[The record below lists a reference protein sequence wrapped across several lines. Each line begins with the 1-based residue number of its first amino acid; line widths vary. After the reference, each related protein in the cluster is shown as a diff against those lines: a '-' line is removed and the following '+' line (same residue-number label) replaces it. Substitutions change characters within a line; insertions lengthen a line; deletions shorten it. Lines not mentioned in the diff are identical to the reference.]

1 MENNEIKKK
10 FVLKVVRVIISITIN
25 LEDFDLDNIS
35 IDQKLNDSI
44 LIYDIW
50 YKTLIGFKSLRN
62 RFDKTDGFI
71 RIYYN

>member
-1 MENNEIKKK
+1 MENNEIKTK

-25 LEDFDLDNIS
+25 LEDFGLDNIA
-35 IDQKLNDSI
+35 IDQKSNDSI

-50 YKTLIGFKSLRN
+50 YKTLIGSKSLRN

>member
-1 MENNEIKKK
+1 MENNEIRTK

-35 IDQKLNDSI
+35 IDQKSNDSI
-44 LIYDIW
+44 LIYDIL
-50 YKTLIGFKSLRN
+50 YKTLIGSKSLRN

>member
-1 MENNEIKKK
+1 MENNEIKTK
-10 FVLKVVRVIISITIN
+10 FVLKVVRVIISITIT
-25 LEDFDLDNIS
+25 LEDFGLDNIS
-35 IDQKLNDSI
+35 IDQKSNDSI

-50 YKTLIGFKSLRN
+50 YKTLIGSKSLRN

>member
-44 LIYDIW
+44 LIYDI
-50 YKTLIGFKSLRN
+50 
-62 RFDKTDGFI
+62 
-71 RIYYN
+71 

>member
-35 IDQKLNDSI
+35 IDQKSNDSI
-44 LIYDIW
+44 LIYDI
-50 YKTLIGFKSLRN
+50 
-62 RFDKTDGFI
+62 
-71 RIYYN
+71 

>member
-1 MENNEIKKK
+1 MENNEIKTK

-25 LEDFDLDNIS
+25 LEDFGLDNIS
-35 IDQKLNDSI
+35 IDQKSNDSI

-50 YKTLIGFKSLRN
+50 YKTLIGSKSLRN

>member
-1 MENNEIKKK
+1 MENNEIKTK

-35 IDQKLNDSI
+35 IDQKSNDSI

-50 YKTLIGFKSLRN
+50 YKTLIGSKSLRN